1 MMDIRARMWLD
12 ILAFVGLV
20 AICAILAVGIWTMF
34 V

>member
-20 AICAILAVGIWTMF
+20 ALAAVVAVAIWV
-34 V
+34 